1 MRLSDFNVSSS
12 ICAINPPIYHY
23 DTSVFPDDTGW
34 YLLYERNVS
43 DSFRISK
50 IFHAIGENAQSSVV
64 LPLVQKKNKYGC
76 KTQASMENYYS
87 VDFRPLCSTVV
98 ARALIAPLIAEV
110 FRTEA
115 PDILQLRP
123 LDRGA
128 PETELVESALKQ
140 EGWLVYKSDCQ
151 VNWIHNFKGSYLD
164 YIDSLPGRLKNTLKR
179 KSKKLLAL
187 DGVELSV
194 HDGQTDLD
202 ELLHSYRVIYD
213 RSWKVPE
220 PHDQFV
226 PELISEM
233 ARRGHLRMG
242 LIRVLE
248 RPIAAHFWIVKQQ
261 NAYIYKLAHDSEY
274 DRYSPGSLL
283 MAEMVKYVTEVDGVQ
298 RLDFMTGDDL
308 YKRDWMSERRNKICL
323 TAYNPNSV
331 NGYLSHMFDRKIKP
345 IVRRIAW
352 WRSMD
357 QLS

>member
-76 KTQASMENYYS
+76 KTLASMENYYS

-179 KSKKLLAL
+179 
-187 DGVELSV
+187 
-194 HDGQTDLD
+194 
-202 ELLHSYRVIYD
+202 
-213 RSWKVPE
+213 
-220 PHDQFV
+220 
-226 PELISEM
+226 
-233 ARRGHLRMG
+233 
-242 LIRVLE
+242 
-248 RPIAAHFWIVKQQ
+248 
-261 NAYIYKLAHDSEY
+261 
-274 DRYSPGSLL
+274 
-283 MAEMVKYVTEVDGVQ
+283 
-298 RLDFMTGDDL
+298 
-308 YKRDWMSERRNKICL
+308 
-323 TAYNPNSV
+323 
-331 NGYLSHMFDRKIKP
+331 
-345 IVRRIAW
+345 
-352 WRSMD
+352 
-357 QLS
+357 